1 MATVK
6 AFKFAGVTES
16 LKINRGILGEVRM
29 LKHTYKAYKTMIK
42 VEIK

>member
-16 LKINRGILGEVRM
+16 LKINRGILGVSENAQTHIQSVQNHDESRN
-29 LKHTYKAYKTMIK
+29 
-42 VEIK
+42 